1 MAYLDIHQLNKQFGA
16 TSVVQDFGMNIRQGE
31 FVTLLGPSGCGKSTV
46 LRMVAGFETP
56 TSGAI
61 HIDGMDMTSV
71 SPRKRGVGIVFQNY
85 ALFPNMTVQQ
95 NIAFGL
101 KVRRCTDSEIRRK
114 VGEMIE
120 LVELAGKE
128 RFFPHELSGGQRQR
142 VALARALVVEPRV
155 LLLDEPLSAL
165 DERIRK
171 SLREQLRDIQRRL
184 GLTTIFVT
192 HDQEE
197 AMTMSDRIFVMNKGH
212 IEQQGSP
219 EDLYTRP
226 ATEFVARFIGN
237 YNLLGTQES
246 HALLGI
252 PVTGHLAI
260 RPESIRIFPHDSGEP
275 GGISGTI
282 RHYQLLGSVIRYRVD
297 CGDIALHVDT
307 LNRNAADLLNA
318 GSAVRLHIEREDVRE
333 VS

>member
-16 TSVVQDFGMNIRQGE
+16 TSVVHDFGMNIRQGE

-61 HIDGMDMTSV
+61 HIDGLDMTSV

-101 KVRRCTDSEIRRK
+101 KVRRCTDREIRTK
-114 VGEMIE
+114 VGAMIE
-120 LVELAGKE
+120 LVELTGKE

-197 AMTMSDRIFVMNKGH
+197 AMTMSDRIFVMNKGR

-237 YNLLGTQES
+237 YNLLGAHES

-252 PVTGHLAI
+252 PVSGHLAI
-260 RPESIRIFPHDSGEP
+260 RPESIRIIPHDGAEP

-297 CGDIALHVDT
+297 CGDVALHVDA
-307 LNRNAADLLNA
+307 LNRNAADLLTA